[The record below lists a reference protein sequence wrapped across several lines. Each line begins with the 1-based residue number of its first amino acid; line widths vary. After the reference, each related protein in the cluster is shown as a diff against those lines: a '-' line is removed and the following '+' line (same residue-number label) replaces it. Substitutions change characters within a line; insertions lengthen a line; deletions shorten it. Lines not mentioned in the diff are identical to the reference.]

1 MGKFFTKTIATTLAV
16 LFASYVLKGI
26 HVDDPLTALLVAL
39 VLGLL
44 NTFIKPIL
52 VILTIPITLVT
63 LGIFLLIINILIVK
77 WTASLVDGFKVD
89 GWLAALLFSLVVSF
103 TTSLIEGILGTGEN
117 RSNRNQ

>member
-117 RSNRNQ
+117 RSNPN